1 MTKEIGPQTH
11 EEVQADF
18 RRFLSPRPYISWP
31 AHIILRHDTPENW
44 EKSET
49 VLKDH
54 EIAVIDYP
62 DGSIKTIIGDGKSK
76 ALYCKELIC
85 PFNIVTAKDR
95 YTVTVGDMSDIKNKI
110 PFHSKD
116 SIKIFLDKYS
126 IEYDETNSF
135 PKYLYRGLDECTS
148 TLTGDNLI
156 FELCEK
162 IRDLRKMKGDFI
174 YD

>member
-1 MTKEIGPQTH
+1 MINR
-11 EEVQADF
+11 D
-18 RRFLSPRPYISWP
+18 
-31 AHIILRHDTPENW
+31 
-44 EKSET
+44 
-49 VLKDH
+49 
-54 EIAVIDYP
+54 
-62 DGSIKTIIGDGKSK
+62 
-76 ALYCKELIC
+76 
-85 PFNIVTAKDR
+85 
-95 YTVTVGDMSDIKNKI
+95 KI

-135 PKYLYRGLDECTS
+135 PKYLYRGLDECVN

-162 IRDLRKMKGDFI
+162 IRDLRKMHGDFI